1 MNSASAVLHFYDF
14 SLIFIAY
21 GYIEGLWSNYKQ
33 NVVTM
38 TTKLYHS
45 RTKRAWFYTADCFM
59 VYAM

>member
-45 RTKRAWFYTADCFM
+45 RTKRA
-59 VYAM
+59 